1 MNTVNIDG
9 IDKVDLLI
17 ALHGASQPL
26 GLGFIQEATTG
37 GVLDRTE
44 VEGWLTR
51 SKYFDY
57 VQGRIVKCD
66 LTGPEMDVWGYD
78 RDNGAGAAERVV
90 EGLRAV

>member
-1 MNTVNIDG
+1 MSTVNIDG

-26 GLGFIQEATTG
+26 GMGFIQEAACG
-37 GVLDRTE
+37 GVLNRATAEDYLKQPY
-44 VEGWLTR
+44 VDYCEGR
-51 SKYFDY
+51 
-57 VQGRIVKCD
+57 VVKCD
-66 LTGPEMDVWGYD
+66 LTGPEMSTGLYD